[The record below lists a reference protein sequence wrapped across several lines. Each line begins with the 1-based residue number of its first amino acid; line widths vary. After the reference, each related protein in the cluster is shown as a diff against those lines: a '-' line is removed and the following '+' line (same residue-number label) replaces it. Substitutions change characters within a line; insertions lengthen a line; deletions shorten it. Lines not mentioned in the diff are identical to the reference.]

1 MKKKGAKLLFVTLHV
16 GIGTFR
22 PVSEENI
29 EDHEMHKEWY
39 TVSEE
44 TAKEVNAA
52 RAEGRRIIAV
62 GTTSVRTL
70 ESAG

>member
-29 EDHEMHKEWY
+29 EDHEMHK
-39 TVSEE
+39 
-44 TAKEVNAA
+44 ALP
-52 RAEGRRIIAV
+52 R
-62 GTTSVRTL
+62 
-70 ESAG
+70 